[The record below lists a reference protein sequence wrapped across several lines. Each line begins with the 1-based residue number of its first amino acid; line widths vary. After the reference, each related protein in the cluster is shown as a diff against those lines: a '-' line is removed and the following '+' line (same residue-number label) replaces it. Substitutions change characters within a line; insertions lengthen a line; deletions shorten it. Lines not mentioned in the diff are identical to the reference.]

1 MNYATEKGKFDE
13 LVEVNKDVK
22 VIIDT
27 QAVMYL
33 IGTEMDYTTN
43 ELSSEFT
50 FKNPNQKSACGCG
63 KSFSV

>member
-1 MNYATEKGKFDE
+1 MNYVSEKGKFDE
-13 LVEVNKDVK
+13 VLEVDKDLK

-33 IGTEMDYTTN
+33 IGTEMDYISNDLT
-43 ELSSEFT
+43 SEFT
-50 FKNPNQKSACGCG
+50 FKNPNQKSSCGCG